1 MTEMVR
7 DSLCHCIMGFHV
19 TAKAC
24 TTEFPYIFCI
34 PSVCLLV
41 PSP

>member
-7 DSLCHCIMGFHV
+7 DSLCQCIMGFHV

-24 TTEFPYIFCI
+24 TTEFPYVRMNRTC
-34 PSVCLLV
+34 CQL
-41 PSP
+41 